1 MIEVDVAPRRTK
13 IMAPAEEPARYLVLG
28 DFGGRRTDL
37 LSVDRDNCSDVLTI
51 LHVTAGGMPIRE
63 LEDFHPDRLFQRFEM
78 GDLDESESESES
90 EPAPTA
96 DSPRADIGELLR
108 PRSLLE
114 QIAEGGD
121 PFQEYVKE
129 LSRAHS
135 VPQKKSVDRTAA
147 LSERMNALLHH
158 PRFQTLESAWRG
170 LDFAV
175 RQMDDQAARIY
186 IAQYS
191 KDDLAIDLAS
201 DNLRATRLYS
211 ILHSRRWT
219 AAIGL
224 HSFDETN
231 IELLA
236 RVALVASDAKVPYL
250 AEGLPG
256 IASELAELREIPESS
271 HVGLALPRLLLRLPY
286 GPRTSAI
293 ESFQFEEMPGAPVH
307 AHYLWGNA
315 ALACLAVLVRGDQEN
330 LNLDDL
336 PAHTY
341 KQDSEWMMTPC
352 AEIYLTET
360 QVLSLMDRGLMPL
373 ISYKDRPLVRLGGFR
388 AINSAPLPLTAQS

>member
-63 LEDFHPDRLFQRFEM
+63 LEDFHPDRLYQRFEM
-78 GDLDESESESES
+78 SEFEEP
-90 EPAPTA
+90 EPAPAA
-96 DSPRADIGELLR
+96 DSPQADIGELLR

-121 PFQEYVKE
+121 PFEQYVKE
-129 LSRAHS
+129 LARAHS

-158 PRFQTLESAWRG
+158 PRFQALESAWRG
-170 LDFAV
+170 VDFVV
-175 RQMDDQAARIY
+175 RQMDDQAARIH

-236 RVALVASDAKVPYL
+236 RVALVAADAKVPYL
-250 AEGLPG
+250 AEGSPG

-293 ESFQFEEMPGAPVH
+293 ESFRFEEMPGAPVH

-373 ISYKDRPLVRLGGFR
+373 ISYKDRPQVRLGGFR
-388 AINSAPLPLTAQS
+388 AINSAPLPLTAQF